1 MRFGFSLIGLA
12 ALACATSATSP
23 PVDRAKAAGPNASA
37 AADFKRR
44 APGVAVD
51 PRAALPAATASAS
64 SDQGLLV
71 LSAPPDPELAK
82 QTVHSFFSAV
92 LREAV
97 DEIDRLVG
105 PDAWVETGSQ
115 RQPVRGFWRARFA
128 QLDYAALAH
137 DVVYRESE
145 LETFRP
151 ADLPRMGESPPA
163 FIDAKPGDLVVRAKI
178 RVSWTGRARLLGDEL
193 VFLLRPEADRFVIT
207 EISEDFRLP

>member
-1 MRFGFSLIGLA
+1 MRSGFSLFGLLA
-12 ALACATSATSP
+12 VACATSPAAAPTAT
-23 PVDRAKAAGPNASA
+23 ASA
-37 AADFKRR
+37 SASAEVKRL

-51 PRAALPAATASAS
+51 PRAALPAAAPRAN

-71 LSAPPDPELAK
+71 LSAPPDPETARA
-82 QTVHSFFSAV
+82 TVRSFFDAV

-128 QLDYAALAH
+128 QLDYAVLAH
-137 DVVYRESE
+137 DVVYRDSE

-151 ADLPRMGESPPA
+151 ADLARMGEGQPT

-178 RVSWTGRARLLGDEL
+178 RVSWAGRARLLGDEL
-193 VFLLRPEADRFVIT
+193 VFLLRPEADHFLIT
-207 EISEDFRLP
+207 EIAEDFRLP